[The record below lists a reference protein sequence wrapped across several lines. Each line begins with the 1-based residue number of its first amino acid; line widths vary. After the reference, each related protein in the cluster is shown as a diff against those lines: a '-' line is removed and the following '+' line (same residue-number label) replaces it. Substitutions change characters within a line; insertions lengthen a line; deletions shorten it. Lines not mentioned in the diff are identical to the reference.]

1 MLAWLY
7 NLHIEHTI
15 FYIPLIECVG
25 VIISFDD
32 ISIIVNLWHYV
43 DICSYWGFD
52 FYLGNS
58 TTVMLVKRYSVEF
71 IYKKVWNRNHPE
83 LNWYLPP
90 PRVLALAA
98 TKASSTDWI
107 ILMIFSYEYFFDW
120 DNLILMLLFIW
131 TIVYLQTGVTHFT
144 TKNRVSTTHLSYAHS
159 KFRRSDFEVR
169 QKLWSEA
176 E

>member
-1 MLAWLY
+1 MWRWY
-7 NLHIEHTI
+7 NMHAYTCDANICICTHRHRLVSRIKTVHSNDKN
-15 FYIPLIECVG
+15 LQNSS
-25 VIISFDD
+25 ISKAT
-32 ISIIVNLWHYV
+32 IIV
-43 DICSYWGFD
+43 
-52 FYLGNS
+52 S
-58 TTVMLVKRYSVEF
+58 TVEL
-71 IYKKVWNRNHPE
+71 IYRKFCNRNHPG

-169 QKLWSEA
+169 QKLWSEP